1 MYILRLYK
9 GYATTI
15 KLNNTKRRAYAHE
28 PPVSPKNGTRL
39 LYIMPCM
46 LVPAIFM
53 QPKRIANMSD
63 MIKRKRG
70 LTPNDSKKCTRHFI
84 FFISTKKISVAKTI
98 DAKPHVTMA
107 KVGDQIF
114 LLMGQA

>member
-15 KLNNTKRRAYAHE
+15 KLNNTKRRAYTHE

-84 FFISTKKISVAKTI
+84 FFISTK
-98 DAKPHVTMA
+98 
-107 KVGDQIF
+107 
-114 LLMGQA
+114 